1 MLKVCVVGVCYV
13 IVWVVLDVVVGFG
26 NAMYVHCVE
35 FEVLVGVSVW
45 AVVVVAEEEV
55 VTCCW

>member
-1 MLKVCVVGVCYV
+1 MLELCVVGVGDV
-13 IVWVVLDVVVGFG
+13 VVWVVLDVVVGFG
-26 NAMYVHCVE
+26 DAVYVDCVE

-55 VTCCW
+55 VTRCW

>member
-1 MLKVCVVGVCYV
+1 MLKVCAVCVFDV

-35 FEVLVGVSVW
+35 FEVLVGVSV
-45 AVVVVAEEEV
+45 
-55 VTCCW
+55 

>member
-1 MLKVCVVGVCYV
+1 MCVVSVCDV

-26 NAMYVHCVE
+26 DAVYVDCVE